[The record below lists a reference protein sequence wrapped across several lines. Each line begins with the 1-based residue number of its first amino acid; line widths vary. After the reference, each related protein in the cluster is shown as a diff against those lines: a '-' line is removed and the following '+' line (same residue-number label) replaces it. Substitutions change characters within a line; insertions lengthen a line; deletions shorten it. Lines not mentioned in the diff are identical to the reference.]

1 MGGFEKMRIREI
13 DVSRGILILMII
25 FVHSYIPYSLA
36 VYFSYI
42 LASFM
47 FISGYLFKD
56 GKFSK
61 KFEKILLNLL
71 IPFVF

>member
-61 KFEKILLNLL
+61 KFEKYY
-71 IPFVF
+71 